1 MKRSIL
7 LLLVIF
13 VTLLS
18 SCSSKQVTSQSALPG
33 KEIKIDN
40 GSYRDIT
47 VSELQAMLKNKDFT
61 LVNVHTPFEGNLPG
75 TDVSI
80 PYDQI
85 TMNLDKLPPGKDAK
99 LVLYCRSG
107 RMSQIAAAD
116 LARLGYTNVY
126 ELVGGMVA
134 WEQAGLTIEH

>member
-1 MKRSIL
+1 MKKFIL
-7 LLLVIF
+7 IVIF
-13 VTLLS
+13 ATLLAA
-18 SCSSKQVTSQSALPG
+18 CSGKPVTSQSALPG
-33 KEIKIDN
+33 KEIKVDS

-47 VSELQAMLKNKDFT
+47 VAELQEMLKSKDFK
-61 LVNVHTPFEGNLPG
+61 LVNVHIPFEGNLPG

-85 TMNLDKLPPGKDAK
+85 TMNLDKLPPGKDAR

-134 WEQAGLTIEH
+134 WEEAGLTIEH